1 MNIDKQIAIVLLFL
15 FVSLFSFQISN
26 ASCTLQSLKECNK
39 DGLRQL
45 IVDIIKSR
53 QSQPLPQNELS
64 LEEMKGKLGEQVGG
78 MKLDSIGY
86 SDSKGSIGFIF
97 TGKVVV
103 NADFSNDAIPYI
115 YSESDANRFNCYYN
129 IDKDS
134 LKKIPR
140 LKGVVT
146 EQDLLCLSDMP
157 SKSEPANS
165 YNADIEI
172 SQLVITVPNT
182 EGVLS
187 YKDNCEKGKYL
198 YMSEIVVDKVN
209 NKKTIKDDDLSTW
222 RTFSYNIPGTE
233 ASFTVDIPPYYY
245 KQPMNNYDVF
255 LSHIKYI
262 HTNCLGRGVGNSSIS
277 VRVIKDTRNLSLKEF
292 YKDIMKGDQYD
303 IGDEIVINNMK
314 MQTFYH
320 YLQSP
325 VGVTRYGDYYILIEY
340 PDLNNLKDRFH
351 FYEGKLSE
359 VKKIF
364 KATEI
369 ISNVSGHVEFWT
381 EAYCPDSGTYYDYDK
396 NNLRGYIID
405 SCEQGETGSH
415 GGCKTC
421 IMSKLSA
428 HKAISGEE
436 QEKDINKG
444 GISITPSDAKFYKVD
459 KDKVMRQIYGNKK
472 FSYEEKNGKDYI
484 QVDDS
489 PYPHIEKIILSNFTD
504 PGKKEYLFV
513 IMEYIGMKNYDI
525 KLYLFDDKMRLL
537 SRGAD
542 VDSTQLSAEVI
553 PLHCKKDKLTYIF
566 YSGRGCV
573 NGGYCSDG
581 GLLLLKHDGDK
592 FAVVQNVLITS
603 TDSMHTL
610 KGNELMVYLPKGVD
624 KSYVCDGIPGGACMY
639 KFDIYENWKPLAFI
653 YSHKLVF
660 NEDTCEFEDTRGGL
674 G

>member
-1 MNIDKQIAIVLLFL
+1 MI
-15 FVSLFSFQISN
+15 
-26 ASCTLQSLKECNK
+26 
-39 DGLRQL
+39 
-45 IVDIIKSR
+45 
-53 QSQPLPQNELS
+53 
-64 LEEMKGKLGEQVGG
+64 
-78 MKLDSIGY
+78 
-86 SDSKGSIGFIF
+86 
-97 TGKVVV
+97 

-115 YSESDANRFNCYYN
+115 YSGSDANRFNCYYN

-146 EQDLLCLSDMP
+146 EQDLLCLSNMP

-172 SQLVITVPNT
+172 SQLIITVPNT
-182 EGVLS
+182 EGILS
-187 YKDNCEKGKYL
+187 YKDECEKGKYL
-198 YMSEIVVDKVN
+198 YMSKIVADKVN
-209 NKKTIKDDDLSTW
+209 NLKTFKDDNPSTW
-222 RTFSYNIPGTE
+222 RTFSYNIPDTV
-233 ASFTVDIPPYYY
+233 ASFILDIPPDYY

-255 LSHIKYI
+255 LSHIKHI

-292 YKDIMKGDQYD
+292 YKDIMKEDQYD
-303 IGDEIVINNMK
+303 VGDEIIISNMK
-314 MQTFYH
+314 MQTFYR

-340 PDLNNLKDRFH
+340 PDLNNLNDRFH
-351 FYEGKLSE
+351 FYEEKPSE
-359 VKKIF
+359 VKNTF

-369 ISNVSGHVEFWT
+369 ISDASGRVEFWT

-396 NNLRGYIID
+396 NNLREYTID

-421 IMSKLSA
+421 IMSKISA
-428 HKAISGEE
+428 HKAISGEK
-436 QEKDINKG
+436 QQKNINKG
-444 GISITPSDAKFYKVD
+444 GVSIAPSDAKFYKVD

-472 FSYEEKNGKDYI
+472 FSYEEKNGKDDI

-489 PYPHIEKIILSNFTD
+489 PYPHTLEKIILSHFID
-504 PGKKEYLFV
+504 PSKNEYLF
-513 IMEYIGMKNYDI
+513 IIREYIGMKSHYI
-525 KLYLFDDKMRLL
+525 KFLLFDDRMKLV
-537 SRGAD
+537 SQD
-542 VDSTQLSAEVI
+542 VRETHKAEVT
-553 PLHCKKDKLTYIF
+553 PLHCKKDKLTYVF
-566 YSGRGCV
+566 YSGEVCV
-573 NGGYCSDG
+573 NGGYCSDSE
-581 GLLLLKHDGDK
+581 LLLLKHDGDK
-592 FAVVQNVLITS
+592 FAVVQNVINTS

-610 KGNELMVYLPKGVD
+610 KGNELMIYLPKDVD
-624 KSYVCDGIPGGACMY
+624 KSYVCDGIPGGYCMY
-639 KFDIYENWKPLAFI
+639 KFDIYESWQPLAFI